1 MKEIN
6 EEWYIA
12 YMKLKKKT
20 SNWNL
25 YKISIEN
32 EGPGFWVGKFVCLTH
47 THTHSHTHTH
57 TLIYVWGANIWYI
70 YYIIYNIIL

>member
-1 MKEIN
+1 MKEIS

-57 TLIYVWGANIWYI
+57 THSYMYGVQTFDI
-70 YYIIYNIIL
+70 YIILYII